1 MKRFF
6 LLFAAGLILS
16 ACGGPA
22 ADQAADTRD
31 EHSAAETV
39 LDHPIA
45 ELVNEPIGFEGR
57 TVRIEGVIDH
67 MCRHSG
73 DKMRVAQMDD
83 SQMSIQVRLGD
94 LMNQFSQEMEGSQ
107 VAVTG
112 VFKVELV
119 NMEELDH
126 HDDGHDCESTTE
138 AIALMEQR
146 GIDPNIRPYIE
157 LQVYE
162 IK

>member
-1 MKRFF
+1 M
-6 LLFAAGLILS
+6 LFAAGLILS

-22 ADQAADTRD
+22 TEQAADARD
-31 EHSAAETV
+31 DHAATEAI
-39 LDHPIA
+39 LDYPIA
-45 ELVNEPIGFEGR
+45 QLVNEPIGFEGR
-57 TVRIEGVIDH
+57 TVSIEGIIDH

-73 DKMRVAQMDD
+73 DKMRVAQLDD
-83 SQMSIQVRLGD
+83 SEMSIQVRLGE
-94 LMNQFSQEMEGSQ
+94 LMNQFSQELEGSH
-107 VAVTG
+107 VALTG

-157 LQVYE
+157 LQKYE
-162 IK
+162 IR

>member
-1 MKRFF
+1 M
-6 LLFAAGLILS
+6 LFAAGLILS

-22 ADQAADTRD
+22 TEQAVETRED
-31 EHSAAETV
+31 HAAVETI
-39 LDHPIA
+39 LEHPIA
-45 ELVNEPIGFEGR
+45 QLVDAPLGFEGQ

-83 SQMSIQVRLGD
+83 SEMSIQVRLGD
-94 LMNQFSQEMEGSQ
+94 FMNQFSQEMEGSQ

-119 NMEELDH
+119 NMEELEQ
-126 HDDGHDCESTTE
+126 HDDGHDCESTQE

-146 GIDPNIRPYIE
+146 GIDPNVRPYIE
-157 LQVYE
+157 LQAYE
-162 IK
+162 VR